1 MKTKL
6 PPLLS
11 DLLAALAMVGLTLL
25 SGAALAQI
33 GWLNPADHEQIS
45 AAPAPDQPKP
55 ESSIQP

>member
-1 MKTKL
+1 MKAKL

-33 GWLNPADHEQIS
+33 GWLDPAEQEQVS
-45 AAPAPDQPKP
+45 AAPTPAQHKPK
-55 ESSIQP
+55 S